1 VSGLKEASGGRGA
14 LVKIHRDRLGGL
26 SPGLEQLGQERVKE
40 VSSTRGYRQGGAVG
54 SESKG
59 RGAAYAAAG
68 AADEGVF
75 TP

>member
-1 VSGLKEASGGRGA
+1 VSGLEEAGGGREA

-40 VSSTRGYRQGGAVG
+40 VSSARGDRQRGPVG

-59 RGAAYAAAG
+59 RGAADAAAG
-68 AADEGVF
+68 ATDEGVF